1 MINQKAIEAWPPV
14 IIGTLIYS
22 DALGKLYAIYSNGD
36 RILVNEQT
44 LCWLA
49 SIPATWLVLW
59 INARWFKKMQ
69 SQRMEEKNQ

>member
-1 MINQKAIEAWPPV
+1 MIKAWPPV

-22 DALGKLYAIYSNGD
+22 DAVGKLYAIYSNGD
-36 RILVNEQT
+36 RILLNTQT

-49 SIPATWLVLW
+49 SIPITWLVLW

-69 SQRMEEKNQ
+69 YQRMEEKNQ